1 MARPSIIPS
10 VRLRLEEYLEQHEAE
25 YLAQPEA
32 TRKPTL
38 PYTGDFKVNVR
49 ALAEAIGLK
58 QTQEKYLYEREE
70 LFSLV
75 NLTAEGQG
83 LLPIG
88 ARTQPQIDKSIR
100 ERLIMQATGAR
111 VDAQAAVES
120 KAREEALTEA
130 LALANSQ
137 NADLR
142 AENTRLRARLEMV
155 QNGMLARVDE

>member
-1 MARPSIIPS
+1 
-10 VRLRLEEYLEQHEAE
+10 
-25 YLAQPEA
+25 
-32 TRKPTL
+32 
-38 PYTGDFKVNVR
+38 
-49 ALAEAIGLK
+49 
-58 QTQEKYLYEREE
+58 
-70 LFSLV
+70 
-75 NLTAEGQG
+75 
-83 LLPIG
+83 
-88 ARTQPQIDKSIR
+88 
-100 ERLIMQATGAR
+100 LIMQATGAR